1 MRRVKVIEQPNETY
15 PFAVIDQQTGE
26 IPLRLSE
33 RADLVALCNRL
44 GWVIQDDLQ
53 SAGAPQPADLPQRIG
68 ERPRARR
75 PGNPARHRKGGATK
89 FTSSVKR
96 RREAHRVSR

>member
-26 IPLRLSE
+26 IPLRLSD

-68 ERPRARR
+68 EHPRARR
-75 PGNPARHRKGGATK
+75 PGNRARHRKGGATK
-89 FTSSVKR
+89 YTNSVKR

>member
-26 IPLRLSE
+26 IPLRLSD

-53 SAGAPQPADLPQRIG
+53 SAGALQPADLPQRIG

-75 PGNPARHRKGGATK
+75 PGNRARHRKDATK
-89 FTSSVKR
+89 YTSSVKR
-96 RREAHRVSR
+96 QREAHRVSR